1 MKKIISL
8 LLALSMSMTAFV
20 ACGNDE
26 EKSGEDTPAVKVV
39 EIALTEE
46 EYAFGVAKDDPE
58 LLAAVNDFIAEIK
71 EDGTFDEIL
80 DKYFGD
86 GTPEAVVPV
95 AEDSS
100 KDQLVVVTN
109 AEFAPF
115 EYMEGDKYYGVDM
128 EIAAALAESLGK
140 ELVIKNVDFES
151 VCSNI
156 DAGYGD
162 IAMAGLTV
170 NEERTAFVTF
180 SDSYYGASQYVVVKG
195 DDKAF
200 DDCKTAD
207 EVITILN
214 KMKESDYIGVQ
225 TGTTGQLFVDGDAD
239 WGFDGLTPASK
250 GYGSGAL
257 AVQDMLNGGVK
268 YVIIDAAPAI
278 CIAEAINKVN

>member
-1 MKKIISL
+1 MKKILSLMLAGILTISSF
-8 LLALSMSMTAFV
+8 A
-20 ACGNDE
+20 ACGKDE
-26 EKSGEDTPAVKVV
+26 EKAGSDTPAVKVI
-39 EIALTEE
+39 EIELTEE
-46 EYAFGVAKDDPE
+46 EYAFGVKKDDPE
-58 LLAAVNDFIAEIK
+58 LLASVNEFIAEIK
-71 EDGTFDEIL
+71 ENGTFDEIL
-80 DKYFGD
+80 NKYFGD

-95 AEDSS
+95 EEDSS

-170 NEERTAFVTF
+170 NEERTEFVTF
-180 SDSYYGASQYVVVKG
+180 SESYYGASQYLIVKG
-195 DDKAF
+195 DETTF
-200 DDCKTAD
+200 DDCKTGD
-207 EVITILN
+207 DVVKILN
-214 KMKESDYIGVQ
+214 GMKDSDTIGVQ
-225 TGTTGQLFVDGDAD
+225 TGTTGQLFVDGDED
-239 WGFDGLTPASK
+239 FGFDGLTPSSK

-268 YVIIDAAPAI
+268 YVIIDAAPAMR
-278 CIAEAINKVN
+278 IAESINKVN

>member
-1 MKKIISL
+1 MKKILSL
-8 LLALSMSMTAFV
+8 MLAGVLTMSSFI
-20 ACGNDE
+20 ACGKDDE
-26 EKSGEDTPAVKVV
+26 KAGSDTPAVKVI

-58 LLAAVNDFIAEIK
+58 LLASVNDFIAEIK
-71 EDGTFDEIL
+71 DNGTFDEIL
-80 DKYFGD
+80 NKYFGD

-128 EIAAALAESLGK
+128 EIAAALAKDLGK

-170 NEERTAFVTF
+170 NEERTEFVTF
-180 SDSYYGASQYVVVKG
+180 SESYYGASQYLIVKG
-195 DDKAF
+195 DETAF
-200 DDCKTAD
+200 DGCKTAD
-207 EVITILN
+207 DVVKILN
-214 KMKESDYIGVQ
+214 SMKESDEIGVQ
-225 TGTTGQLFVDGDAD
+225 TGTTGQLFVDGDED
-239 WGFDGLTPASK
+239 FGFDGLTPSSK

-278 CIAEAINKVN
+278 RIAESINKVN